1 MHDRVKIFFPIE
13 SQSENGVTGMFDYDS
28 LGNIRQ
34 KTLGTRVVD
43 IEYNIDNQV
52 SRVRDT
58 DDGSVWRY
66 YTHDAKV

>member
-1 MHDRVKIFFPIE
+1 
-13 SQSENGVTGMFDYDS
+13 MFDYDS